1 MSATVARR
9 LSGRPPLAADRVA
22 REALLDAAVTLF
34 AEQGVAATSSTEIA
48 QRAGLTP
55 AMVHYYFRSREQM
68 LDAVVDERLARFA
81 ARVFEAPMPN
91 SAEAM
96 VTTIVSRLFEAA
108 RAMPWMPP
116 IWIREIVSEGGAL
129 RERMLRHFPAE
140 AVTAL
145 AKVIADEQT
154 QGNIPAGIEPRLAFL
169 SIAGATML
177 PLAVRPLWGK
187 LPGLGSVTEAQL
199 ERHAATLLTTG
210 LVPAL
215 GGRTR

>member
-1 MSATVARR
+1 MSTIIARR
-9 LSGRPPLAADRVA
+9 LSGRPPLAADRDA
-22 REALLDAAVTLF
+22 REILLDAAVSLF
-34 AEQGVAATSSTEIA
+34 AEQGVAATRSTEIA

-81 ARVFEAPMPN
+81 ARVFDAPMPN
-91 SAEAM
+91 SAEPM
-96 VTTIVSRLFEAA
+96 VTTIVSRLFQAA

-129 RERMLRHFPAE
+129 RERMLRHFPVE

-145 AKVIADEQT
+145 AKVIADEQA
-154 QGNIPAGIEPRLAFL
+154 QGRIPAGIEPRLAFL

-187 LPGLGSVTEAQL
+187 LPGLGDVTEDQL
-199 ERHAATLLTTG
+199 ERHAATLLTMG
-210 LVPAL
+210 LVPAS
-215 GGRTR
+215 GGESR

>member
-1 MSATVARR
+1 MSAIVARR

-22 REALLDAAVTLF
+22 REALLDAAVSLF

-68 LDAVVDERLARFA
+68 LDAVVNERLAHFA
-81 ARVFEAPMPN
+81 ARVFDAPMPS
-91 SAEAM
+91 SAQAM

-129 RERMLRHFPAE
+129 HERMLRHFPVE

-145 AKVIADEQT
+145 ANVIADEQALD
-154 QGNIPAGIEPRLAFL
+154 GIPAGIEPRLAFL
-169 SIAGATML
+169 SIAGAAML

-187 LPGLGSVTEAQL
+187 LPGLGNVSEAQL
-199 ERHAATLLTTG
+199 EQHVATLLTMG
-210 LVPAL
+210 LVPTS
-215 GGRTR
+215 GGPAR